1 MKTLSLKLPQALFD
15 QLSATARERGESR
28 SALVREAIE
37 AFIEGDNQ
45 QQKGSCLDLASDLVG
60 CVKGPAD
67 LSFDK
72 KHMRGY
78 GQ

>member
-1 MKTLSLKLPQALFD
+1 MKTLSLKLPESL
-15 QLSATARERGESR
+15 LVKLNSAAKERGESR

-37 AFIEGDNQ
+37 TFMAGDKNV
-45 QQKGSCLDLASDLVG
+45 QKSSSLDLAKDLVG
-60 CVKGPAD
+60 CVKGPVD
-67 LSFDK
+67 LSFNK